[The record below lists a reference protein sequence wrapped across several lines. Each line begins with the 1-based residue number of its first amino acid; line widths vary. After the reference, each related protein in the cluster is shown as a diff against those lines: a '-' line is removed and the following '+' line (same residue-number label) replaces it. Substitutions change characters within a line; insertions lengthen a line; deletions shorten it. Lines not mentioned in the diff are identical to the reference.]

1 MLMIHPPVLIMLSK
15 HSAVDKYD
23 LSSIEIIF
31 SSAAAAGKD
40 IIEDVKQKHP
50 NMKQVTQ
57 CYGATECLAAAFP
70 DNENMPNGSVGKVA
84 PLGKAKV
91 IDIETGK
98 ELSYNQPGEILFFSP
113 TLTPGYLNRPE
124 ATKESIDAEGW
135 YHTGDFGYIDEGGN
149 MFIIERMKEVLK
161 VEGLPVSPAELED
174 VLLSH
179 SLITDAAVIGIS
191 NGAAGEVPKAY
202 IVRKNNTLKEAE
214 VMEFVKERVADYKQ
228 LTGGV
233 EFVNEIPKNA
243 SGKILRRALRE
254 KNQDNANS
262 TAPILTVYH
271 LNNQIRSYH
280 ISELFLSLYKINIT
294 VKSLNKF

>member
-1 MLMIHPPVLIMLSK
+1 IRMLMIHPPVLIMLSK

-31 SSAAAAGKD
+31 SGAAPAGKD

-50 NMKQVTQ
+50 NLKQVTQ
-57 CYGATECLAAAFP
+57 GYGATECLVATFP
-70 DNENMPNGSVGKVA
+70 DNIENMPNGSVGKVV

-113 TLTPGYLNRPE
+113 TVTPGYLNRPE
-124 ATKESIDAEGW
+124 ATKESIDAEGC
-135 YHTGDFGYIDEGGN
+135 
-149 MFIIERMKEVLK
+149 
-161 VEGLPVSPAELED
+161 
-174 VLLSH
+174 H
-179 SLITDAAVIGIS
+179 SSIADAAVIGIS

-202 IVRKNNTLKEAE
+202 IVRKDKTLKEVE
-214 VMEFVKERVADYKQ
+214 VMEFVKERVAYYKQ

-233 EFVNEIPKNA
+233 EFINEIPKNPT
-243 SGKILRRALRE
+243 GKILRRALRE

-271 LNNQIRSYH
+271 LNN
-280 ISELFLSLYKINIT
+280 
-294 VKSLNKF
+294 

>member
-1 MLMIHPPVLIMLSK
+1 MLTIHPPVLIMLSK

-31 SSAAAAGKD
+31 SSSAAAGKD

-50 NMKQVTQ
+50 NLKQVTQ
-57 CYGATECLAAAFP
+57 CYGTTECLVAAFP
-70 DNENMPNGSVGKVA
+70 DNENIPNGSVGKVS

-91 IDIETGK
+91 IDVETGK

-135 YHTGDFGYIDEGGN
+135 YHTGGN

-161 VEGLPVSPAELED
+161 VEGLTVSPAELED

-202 IVRKNNTLKEAE
+202 IVRKDKTLKEAE

-243 SGKILRRALRE
+243 TGKILRRALRE

-262 TAPILTVYH
+262 TTPILTVYH
-271 LNNQIRSYH
+271 LNN
-280 ISELFLSLYKINIT
+280 
-294 VKSLNKF
+294 

>member
-1 MLMIHPPVLIMLSK
+1 MLSK

-50 NMKQVTQ
+50 NLKQVTQ
-57 CYGATECLAAAFP
+57 CYGATECLVATFP
-70 DNENMPNGSVGKVA
+70 DNENMPNGSVGKVV

-91 IDIETGK
+91 VDIETGK
-98 ELSYNQPGEILFFSP
+98 ELSYNEPGEILFFSP

-135 YHTGDFGYIDEGGN
+135 YHTGDFGYIDEEGN

-202 IVRKNNTLKEAE
+202 IVRKNKTLKEIE
-214 VMEFVKERVADYKQ
+214 VMEFVK
-228 LTGGV
+228 
-233 EFVNEIPKNA
+233 
-243 SGKILRRALRE
+243 GK
-254 KNQDNANS
+254 
-262 TAPILTVYH
+262 
-271 LNNQIRSYH
+271 
-280 ISELFLSLYKINIT
+280 
-294 VKSLNKF
+294 